1 MTKNNQQTFIKR
13 LFIYQNERFPIL
25 GHGTLILVFT
35 FSAISYS
42 RICRS
47 ATGFIPWEDFF
58 IGVFVTIALFFLL
71 RIFDEFKDQKD
82 DAKYRA
88 YLPVPRGLISLNELK
103 IVGFITFSLQL
114 LLITVFQYQMLG
126 LFVIVILYLLLMG
139 REFFIP
145 EWLRQRQM
153 MYNLSHMFIIPLIDL
168 YASGLDW
175 LLGGHLPH
183 WGLAWF
189 FATSYTNGM
198 VLEFGR
204 KIRSPN
210 NEEEGV
216 RTYTSIYGTKKAVVI
231 WIFFVFTTMLLA
243 LGTAWYANLGYL
255 SFIIFILLFS
265 ICVSPA
271 ISFYKKP
278 TVKNSKYIEHFSAV
292 WTIFMYL
299 TIGAIPM
306 LNSFI

>member
-126 LFVIVILYLLLMG
+126 LFMIVILYL
-139 REFFIP
+139 
-145 EWLRQRQM
+145 
-153 MYNLSHMFIIPLIDL
+153 SLI
-168 YASGLDW
+168 
-175 LLGGHLPH
+175 H
-183 WGLAWF
+183 
-189 FATSYTNGM
+189 
-198 VLEFGR
+198 
-204 KIRSPN
+204 I
-210 NEEEGV
+210 
-216 RTYTSIYGTKKAVVI
+216 
-231 WIFFVFTTMLLA
+231 
-243 LGTAWYANLGYL
+243 
-255 SFIIFILLFS
+255 
-265 ICVSPA
+265 
-271 ISFYKKP
+271 
-278 TVKNSKYIEHFSAV
+278 
-292 WTIFMYL
+292 
-299 TIGAIPM
+299 
-306 LNSFI
+306 